1 MPLNEMPREVIR
13 RRTIC
18 EVLRML
24 YRRAEERGHKVDMDL
39 LNEAEHYAKRM
50 DEKLKEYARAA
61 GKPDYRPELF
71 GPKEKK

>member
-1 MPLNEMPREVIR
+1 VR

-24 YRRAEERGHKVDMDL
+24 YRRAEERDNKVDMEL
-39 LNEAEHYAKRM
+39 INEAHDYAKRM
-50 DEKLKEYARAA
+50 DAKLREYAHRA

-71 GPKEKK
+71 GPRNIK